1 MGMELKELAAKLK
14 QEVEGQ
20 RSRGTRWRFD
30 EDFRARAV
38 AYLRARQAEGGTQEE
53 AAREMGLSSWTL
65 SRWGRQ
71 GGPVRR
77 GRPARVSPETSTAAF
92 HAVAVKREEEAE
104 GVLVVHGPGGVR
116 VEGLSV
122 AQVVEVLKG
131 LGG

>member
-1 MGMELKELAAKLK
+1 MESKELAAKLK
-14 QEVEGQ
+14 QEVEAQ
-20 RSRGTRWRFD
+20 RGRGTRWRFG
-30 EDFRARAV
+30 EDFRTRAV
-38 AYLRARQAEGGTQEE
+38 AYLRGRQAEGGTQEE

-77 GRPARVSPETSTAAF
+77 GRPARASPETSTAAF
-92 HAVAVKREEEAE
+92 HPVAVTREEEPE
-104 GVLVVHGPGGVR
+104 GGVVVHGPGGVR

-122 AQVVEVLKG
+122 AQVVRVLKG